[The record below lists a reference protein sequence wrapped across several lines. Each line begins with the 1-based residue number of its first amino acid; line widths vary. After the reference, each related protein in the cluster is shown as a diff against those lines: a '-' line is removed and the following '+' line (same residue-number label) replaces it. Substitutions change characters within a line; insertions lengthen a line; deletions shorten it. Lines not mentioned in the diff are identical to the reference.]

1 MSANSRSGTRR
12 VSKII
17 PLALIL
23 AAILYTGVQ
32 SIRLKWWIA
41 ANLRIQYIK

>member
-12 VSKII
+12 VPKIILII
-17 PLALIL
+17 PLALFL

-32 SIRLKWWIA
+32 SIRLK
-41 ANLRIQYIK
+41 